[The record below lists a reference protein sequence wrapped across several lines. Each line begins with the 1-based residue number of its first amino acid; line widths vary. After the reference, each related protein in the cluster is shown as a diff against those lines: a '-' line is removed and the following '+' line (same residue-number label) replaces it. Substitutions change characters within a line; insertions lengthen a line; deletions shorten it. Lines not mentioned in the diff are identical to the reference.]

1 MLLAK
6 QDVCDFCNQ
15 HLEAN
20 QEAFANPKLKLIYDD
35 AKAQL
40 QQCQGTFDVIV
51 ADLADPV
58 YGGPCYQVMLVSCS
72 TMLLLLSRCPCFCLL
87 VVPEPALTTLCTC
100 YSKFSIDEL
109 GTPIAVGTTCI
120 KQPINQLLLDFS
132 KHQDKATCHLQ
143 QVLSVK

>member
-1 MLLAK
+1 MEL

-40 QQCQGTFDVIV
+40 QQAEGQFDVII

-58 YGGPCYQVMLVSCS
+58 YGGPCYQVNSVASVRFCRPLHACIATDVAAAPAHSTAHVCNGVETTYCSCMYLI
-72 TMLLLLSRCPCFCLL
+72 TVYF
-87 VVPEPALTTLCTC
+87 
-100 YSKFSIDEL
+100 
-109 GTPIAVGTTCI
+109 
-120 KQPINQLLLDFS
+120 
-132 KHQDKATCHLQ
+132 
-143 QVLSVK
+143 